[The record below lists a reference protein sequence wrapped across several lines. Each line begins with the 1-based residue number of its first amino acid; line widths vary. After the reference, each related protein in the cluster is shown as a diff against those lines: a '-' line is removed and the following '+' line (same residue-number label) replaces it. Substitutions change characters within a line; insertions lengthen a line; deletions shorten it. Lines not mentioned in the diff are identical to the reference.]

1 MDAAERRHYQRVQGY
16 DRAARRLLARAAEE
30 AARRAGAYRVAV
42 GEDPFTFEGA
52 GGLGAEV
59 ERLLRGL
66 HRRLVD
72 LLAEAVGR
80 EWEEAERGAD
90 GLARRWLR
98 RLGLLGREP
107 TALARRDWFARNGAA
122 RDAFAARRAGGLTL
136 SERVWNLTE
145 QFGRELE
152 LAVDRALREGT
163 PAAGL
168 AREVKRYLLE
178 PARLYRRVQ
187 GADGRLRLSKA
198 ARAYHPGAGVYR
210 SSYMN
215 ARRLAVTET
224 NMAYRAADAARWA
237 KMDFVEGVEVR
248 LSHNHNCKG
257 VPAGTFHDICDELAG
272 VYPRDFV
279 FVGWHPHC
287 RCYAVPLLAGA
298 GAAELDGEGGGGG
311 GAGAADG
318 RVTDVPAAFTAW
330 GVRNRGRLARSA
342 AAGRL
347 PYFIRDNFRV
357 GADGRLS
364 ARFGAGDGARG
375 AAVLAAARGAE
386 VAAGRDAL
394 AAARREWDTYRGR
407 RGWVGVHFD
416 ARSGGFVAGR
426 AARVLPRRADGAPK
440 SKNMLKV
447 LEKEVA
453 MCRAFAARGYQML
466 LLEEVPRV
474 SSPDVLINGV
484 PAELKSLQSAKQI
497 VARAKKA
504 VGQQGAELVLFEFNH
519 FSEGHA
525 HALRWLSGIGIHGLY
540 YVDGDFTVR
549 AF

>member
-1 MDAAERRHYQRVQGY
+1 MDAAERRHYLRVQGY

-72 LLAEAVGR
+72 SLAEAVGR

-98 RLGLLGREP
+98 RLGLLGKQP

-145 QFGRELE
+145 QFRKELE

-287 RCYAVPLLAGA
+287 RCYAVPLLAKA
-298 GAAELDGEGGGGG
+298 GAAELDGD
-311 GAGAADG
+311 GAVADG

-330 GVRNRGRLARSA
+330 GVRHRGRLARSA

-375 AAVLAAARGAE
+375 EAVLAAARGAGAV

-466 LLEEVPRV
+466 LLEEVPEV
-474 SSPDVLINGV
+474 PSPDVLINGV
-484 PAELKSLQSAKQI
+484 PAELKSVASYGQI
-497 VARAKKA
+497 KRRGTYA
-504 VGQQGAELVLFEFNH
+504 VQKQGAELVLFEFNH

-525 HALRWLSGIGIHGLY
+525 NALKSLANSGVHGLY
-540 YVDGDFTVR
+540 YVDGDFTVL